1 LFATAVAA
9 QVGVRPDSIIDLV
22 YLGGP
27 DCRYCRAWEAK
38 ELPTLR
44 KMEEFKHIRFTHVL
58 KKIPQ
63 PVPPSTQLPAHLKPM
78 YDQMVRQTRGRG
90 GSPQFVLLL
99 DGVAV
104 HGGFGTQAFHELLPA
119 MTKLVTNKTG
129 KPISISD
136 SRMKDEPRSAGDSSP
151 ITHHWALDQSV
162 LLVRPEIGRRNP
174 ICAWKGITIWQT
186 RTIRRNPFSILS

>member
-1 LFATAVAA
+1 MRSAWLAVWVCALLFATAAVA
-9 QVGVRPDSIIDLV
+9 QVRVTPDSIIDLV

-38 ELPTLR
+38 ELPKLR

-63 PVPPSTQLPAHLKPM
+63 PVPEPVKLPEHLKPM

-99 DGVAV
+99 DGVAMR
-104 HGGFGTQAFHELLPA
+104 GGFGTQAYHELLPT
-119 MTKLVTNKTG
+119 MTELVTRKSG
-129 KPISISD
+129 Q
-136 SRMKDEPRSAGDSSP
+136 E
-151 ITHHWALDQSV
+151 V
-162 LLVRPEIGRRNP
+162 
-174 ICAWKGITIWQT
+174 
-186 RTIRRNPFSILS
+186 F